1 MSDNPIHPFTDRLAG
16 LAVSAEALRTVATGN
31 QAAAVFIADGITAL
45 RAELEGAPLP
55 INTDGREPGFFRIP
69 LGIGA
74 TLDPAGRGE
83 LHVAMAAVAAGG
95 PEPDR
100 AAMAEAA
107 SMQIPQIMADLWAT
121 AGWYDLSIGRLIEES
136 FAVMRRGV
144 AGEQEVHRTDLG

>member
-31 QAAAVFIADGITAL
+31 QAVAQAIADGITAL
-45 RAELEGAPLP
+45 HAELSGAPLP
-55 INTDGREPGFFRIP
+55 VGDAGREPGFFRIP

-74 TLDPAGRGE
+74 TIDAAERGE
-83 LHVAMAAVAAGG
+83 LHVTMAIVAAGG

-107 SMQIPQIMADLWAT
+107 AKQIPQIMADLWHT
-121 AGWYDLSIGRLIEES
+121 AGRYDLNPGRMIEDS
-136 FAVMRRGV
+136 FAVLCERLV
-144 AGEQEVHRTDLG
+144 E